1 MRVPSKCVGLSGPSK
16 SSRGEM
22 RPFPPERTL
31 KQLAPQGITE
41 GSLFVPLDYSRVPQL
56 G

>member
-1 MRVPSKCVGLSGPSK
+1 M
-16 SSRGEM
+16 
-22 RPFPPERTL
+22 PFDHLERTL

>member
-1 MRVPSKCVGLSGPSK
+1 VRQVVGAFQTALA
-16 SSRGEM
+16 GEM
-22 RPFPPERTL
+22 PFEQLEHTL
-31 KQLAPQGITE
+31 KQLVPQGMTE

>member
-1 MRVPSKCVGLSGPSK
+1 M
-16 SSRGEM
+16 
-22 RPFPPERTL
+22 PFEQLERTL
-31 KQLAPQGITE
+31 KQLTPQGITE